1 MNLKS
6 RVDKLEQK
14 AADLGLGSDR
24 CPTCGAL
31 LPSMDRFKI
40 YICGRDVTPRCR
52 ICDSAVG
59 YDGRSRSVPYRPV
72 AACKSYGID
81 PSRIGAGEGVTRGPM
96 LDRENYPDHVKFGLG
111 DEMIE
116 VLLEQDDE
124 RREKDERLR
133 VSPQD
138 TDGNVLEP
146 AADV

>member
-31 LPSMDRFKI
+31 LPSMDRFRVYI
-40 YICGRDVTPRCR
+40 YDRDVTPRCR

-59 YDGRSRSVPYRPV
+59 YDGRSRSVPYRPGNHV
-72 AACKSYGID
+72 KSYGID
-81 PSRIGAGEGVTRGPM
+81 PSMIGAGEGATRGPM
-96 LDRENYPDHVKFGLG
+96 LDRENYPDHVKFGIA

-116 VLLEQDDE
+116 VLLEQNDE
-124 RREKDERLR
+124 RREKEKELR
-133 VSPQD
+133 ISPQD
-138 TDGNVLEP
+138 TGENVLEP
-146 AADV
+146 AADS